1 LEDQNDG
8 ASSSRNTNFKPLLL
22 NEIQAGG
29 DNAIKRRAG
38 FAIIGGADQPQNR
51 CTG

>member
-29 DNAIKRRAG
+29 DIVRPAPPPPGRARAEG
-38 FAIIGGADQPQNR
+38 EEVSEQN
-51 CTG
+51 

>member
-22 NEIQAGG
+22 NEIQASG
-29 DNAIKRRAG
+29 DTLAPYNLSDLVTTIHLG
-38 FAIIGGADQPQNR
+38 Q
-51 CTG
+51 

>member
-22 NEIQAGG
+22 DEIQAGG
-29 DNAIKRRAG
+29 DKPVTFRL
-38 FAIIGGADQPQNR
+38 
-51 CTG
+51 